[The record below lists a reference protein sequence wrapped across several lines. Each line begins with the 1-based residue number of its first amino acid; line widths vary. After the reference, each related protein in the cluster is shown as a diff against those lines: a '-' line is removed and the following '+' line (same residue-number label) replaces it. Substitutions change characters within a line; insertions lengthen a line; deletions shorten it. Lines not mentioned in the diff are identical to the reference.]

1 MARPALAR
9 LVLLGSLLAAAPAT
23 LPAAAHEVG
32 AWAGANSAPAER
44 SEVAVAALD
53 GKAYVIG
60 DYNGATELLIYDL
73 AADRWSKG
81 APFPYPVHHTMAAE
95 QGGRIY
101 VFGGYVN
108 GWEATDKVWAY
119 DPKANVWEARAPM
132 PTPRAAGGAA
142 PLGDKIHVV
151 GGSGSG
157 RGNVRSHEAYDP
169 ANNTWSRAADL
180 PTPRDHL
187 AVQTMEGRLVASG
200 GRIDGDS
207 SKNLSANQVYDPAR
221 DAWSEVA
228 PLPTA
233 RSGVAS
239 AVLGREVFVIG
250 GESNRKTYDE
260 VEAFDLPGNLWR
272 ALARLPTARHGFG
285 AVTYKGRIFTLTGSP
300 RPGGDRAGTV
310 EVLDPNGAAPA
321 R

>member
-1 MARPALAR
+1 MTRRPLSC
-9 LVLLGSLLAAAPAT
+9 LILLGLFSAASPVT
-23 LPAAAHEVG
+23 AHEVG
-32 AWAGANSAPAER
+32 AWAGASSAPAER

-73 AADRWSKG
+73 ATDTWSKG
-81 APFPYPVHHTMAAE
+81 AAFPYPVHHTMAAE
-95 QGGRIY
+95 RDGRIF

-108 GWEATDKVWAY
+108 GWEASEKAWSY
-119 DPKANVWEARAPM
+119 DPGKNVWERRADL
-132 PTPRAAGGAA
+132 PTPRAAGGAT
-142 PLGDKIHVV
+142 PRGDKIHVV

-157 RGNVRSHEAYDP
+157 RINVATHEIYDP
-169 ANNTWSRAADL
+169 ATDSWTRAAPL
-180 PTPRDHL
+180 PAPRDHL
-187 AVQTMEGRLVASG
+187 AVQTVEGRIVATG

-207 SKNLSANQVYDPAR
+207 SRNLTINQVYDPATDR
-221 DAWSEVA
+221 WSDAA

-250 GESNRKTYDE
+250 GESKVKTYDE
-260 VEAFDLPGNLWR
+260 VEAFDLPANLWR

-285 AVTYKGRIFTLTGSP
+285 AVTYGGRIYTLTGSP
-300 RPGGDRAGTV
+300 RPGGDRSGTV
-310 EVLDPNGAAPA
+310 EVLDPRGAAPG

>member
-1 MARPALAR
+1 MTRPLLVPFASLA
-9 LVLLGSLLAAAPAT
+9 LLAP
-23 LPAAAHEVG
+23 LPAAPPALAHEVG
-32 AWAGANSAPAER
+32 AWAGASSAPAER

-73 AADRWSKG
+73 ATDTWSKG

-108 GWEATDKVWAY
+108 GWEATDRVWAY
-119 DPKANVWEARAPM
+119 DAAKDTWQPRTPM
-132 PTPRAAGGAA
+132 PTARAAGGAT
-142 PLGDKIHVV
+142 PLDGTIHVV

-157 RGNVRSHEAYDP
+157 RGNVRSHEVYDP
-169 ANNTWSRAADL
+169 ARDAWTRAADL

-187 AVQTMEGRLVASG
+187 SVQNVEGRIVASG

-207 SKNLSANQVYDPAR
+207 GKNLSANQVYDPVR
-221 DAWSEVA
+221 DAWSEAA

-233 RSGVAS
+233 RSGAAS

-260 VEAFDLPGNLWR
+260 VEAFDLPGNVWR

-285 AVTYKGRIFTLTGSP
+285 AVTYKGRIYTLTGSP
-300 RPGGDRAGTV
+300 RPGGDKSGTV
-310 EVLDPNGAAPA
+310 EVLDPNNAVPA